1 MSSQRKTQLSYPG
14 HENSNTM
21 FLSPTLPEDMGDLIN
36 SMKTNK
42 ASGPNSIPTK
52 ILKLF
57 KKEFSKPLSDI
68 INLSFNQGVFTNLLK
83 IANVIAIHKKGDKLD
98 CNNYRPISLLS
109 NITKIFE
116 KCMHTCLTN
125 FLQDNKL
132 FFSHQFGFRNGY
144 STSRAS
150 TSLTEMIRK
159 ALDEGKFACEVLI
172 DLQKAFDTVH
182 HDILLSKLNHYGVRG
197 ASYQWFKSYLTGR
210 QQYTT
215 IAHLKSDLRSINYGV
230 PQGSVL
236 GPILFLLYINDL
248 NQAIVHSKVHHFADD
263 TNFLYASHSL
273 KKINKAINFDLSN
286 LVQWLR
292 ANKISLTVNKT
303 ELVIYQITKK
313 TNLQKSKFSTSW
325 AKNRTK
331 TSHKVL
337 RSHSR

>member
-1 MSSQRKTQLSYPG
+1 
-14 HENSNTM
+14 
-21 FLSPTLPEDMGDLIN
+21 
-36 SMKTNK
+36 
-42 ASGPNSIPTK
+42 
-52 ILKLF
+52 
-57 KKEFSKPLSDI
+57 
-68 INLSFNQGVFTNLLK
+68 
-83 IANVIAIHKKGDKLD
+83 
-98 CNNYRPISLLS
+98 
-109 NITKIFE
+109 
-116 KCMHTCLTN
+116 MHTCLTN

-236 GPILFLLYINDL
+236 RPILFLLYINDL
-248 NQAIVHSKVHHFADD
+248 NQTIVHSKVYHFADD
-263 TNFLYASHSL
+263 SNFLYASHSL
-273 KKINKAINFDLSN
+273 KK
-286 LVQWLR
+286 
-292 ANKISLTVNKT
+292 
-303 ELVIYQITKK
+303 
-313 TNLQKSKFSTSW
+313 
-325 AKNRTK
+325 
-331 TSHKVL
+331 
-337 RSHSR
+337 

>member
-1 MSSQRKTQLSYPG
+1 
-14 HENSNTM
+14 
-21 FLSPTLPEDMGDLIN
+21 
-36 SMKTNK
+36 
-42 ASGPNSIPTK
+42 
-52 ILKLF
+52 
-57 KKEFSKPLSDI
+57 
-68 INLSFNQGVFTNLLK
+68 
-83 IANVIAIHKKGDKLD
+83 
-98 CNNYRPISLLS
+98 
-109 NITKIFE
+109 
-116 KCMHTCLTN
+116 
-125 FLQDNKL
+125 
-132 FFSHQFGFRNGY
+132 
-144 STSRAS
+144 
-150 TSLTEMIRK
+150 MIGK
-159 ALDEGKFACEVLI
+159 ALDEDKFACGVFI
-172 DLQKAFDTVH
+172 DLQKAFDTVDH
-182 HDILLSKLNHYGVRG
+182 GILLSKLNHYGVRG

-236 GPILFLLYINDL
+236 RPILFLLYINDL
-248 NQAIVHSKVHHFADD
+248 NQTIVHSKVYHFADD
-263 TNFLYASHSL
+263 SNFLYASHSL